1 MHGSLGR
8 LLSILHRQ
16 AQVYINYVLKELN
29 ITAAEYA
36 FLLCLYKK
44 DGMTQEDLSTYLYI
58 DKSAT
63 TRAIK
68 SLEEKGY
75 VFKNKDNADKRFNRI
90 YLTPKA
96 KEYKDEIRQKV
107 RRWVEFL
114 TEGLDKETVNVVI
127 SVLERMVDKVEQT
140 DLKKAMEEL

>member
-1 MHGSLGR
+1 LHGSLGR